1 MRLLFAAFEVAREDV
16 TSILPML
23 QASLVEVH
31 GDAILTG
38 PNHC

>member
-16 TSILPML
+16 TSILPRL